1 MLNDATGF
9 SKIMIAAGYTDLRR
23 GIEGLATII
32 RYKYKLD
39 PYEKNVLFLHRT
51 GTGCWEQRGTCESVF
66 R

>member
-39 PYEKNVLFLHRT
+39 PYGVAKLIADDMIYYLEEMIVDRYK
-51 GTGCWEQRGTCESVF
+51 
-66 R
+66 